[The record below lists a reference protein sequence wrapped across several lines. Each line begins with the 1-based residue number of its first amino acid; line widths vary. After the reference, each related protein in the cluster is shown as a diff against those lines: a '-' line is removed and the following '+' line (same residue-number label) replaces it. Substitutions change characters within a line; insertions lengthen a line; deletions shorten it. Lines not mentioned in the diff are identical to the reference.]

1 MQNIANRQEAE
12 IKLKQ
17 IFGLDHF
24 YDEQWNAIE
33 RILRGERILM
43 IERTGF
49 GKSLCYQFPA
59 TQFDGVTVI
68 FSPLIALMRDQ
79 VRNLC
84 NKGIPAAY
92 INSEQSYE
100 ENRKAIQR
108 ALDNEIKILYIAPE
122 RQEND
127 EWIEATRHIKLSMI
141 VIDEAHTISTW
152 GHDFRP
158 SFRRIITLVQL
169 LPKHLPILATTATA
183 TKRVQYD
190 IEQQIGGQ
198 LTTIRGNLVR
208 PNFKLQV
215 IKVQSEDE
223 KMIWLA
229 QNVNTLDGT
238 GLIYTGTRVDTEIY
252 AKWLQFVGVNTT
264 DYNAGFDAETR
275 KAIEIGLMTNQWKCV
290 VSTNALGMGI
300 DKPDIR
306 FIIHS
311 QMPASPIHYYQEI
324 GRAGRDGEPT
334 RIILFYNENNDNES
348 GVASDLMLPLSFIE
362 GARPTI
368 NKYQKV
374 ISLLQEEPL
383 SEREVMKK
391 ANLKRTQ
398 VRVIKADLI
407 DQGIIKE
414 VLYGKTKKYEYQFDA
429 PTLSTKLFE
438 ELREAKLKDL
448 HSMEQY
454 IYTDQPR
461 MKYLCACLDSD
472 EQSSYSNCDNTNLEK
487 LHVAHSPALIAKLE
501 EFRETY
507 FPVLGLAS
515 WTVRKGGF
523 RVCFPS
529 PNRILVERTIKDENE
544 GVIER
549 PVIEYHNKINA
560 ADYTSEEIEI
570 IKDHLGK
577 ASRLVNGYAASYYGA
592 SNIGSALHRSKYENG
607 GDFPDF
613 LLKKTLSVFG
623 KKFGGIPFDL
633 VMYLPPT
640 KSGDLVK
647 NFATKFARVIK
658 VPISHDLIKVR
669 VTEEQKMFQN
679 SYSKQENVAGAFDV
693 DEEIVKMKNIILLDD
708 IYDSG
713 ATLKEVGK
721 LLTQKGAK
729 CIVPIVIAKTVGGAL

>member
-1 MQNIANRQEAE
+1 MQDRITRQEAE
-12 IKLKQ
+12 IKLKR
-17 IFGLDHF
+17 IFGIDHF
-24 YDEQWNAIE
+24 YDEQWRAIE
-33 RILRGERILM
+33 RIFRGERILM

-79 VRNLC
+79 VRSLC
-84 NKGIPAAY
+84 KRGIPAAY

-100 ENRKAIQR
+100 ENKVAIQR
-108 ALDNEIKILYIAPE
+108 ALNKDIKILYIAPE

-127 EWIEATRHIKLSMI
+127 EWIEATRKIKLSMV

-158 SFRRIITLVQL
+158 SFRRIINLVQL

-183 TKRVQYD
+183 TNRVQQD
-190 IEQQIGGQ
+190 IEAQIGGQ

-208 PNFKLQV
+208 PNFELQV
-215 IKVQSEDE
+215 ITVESEDE

-229 QNVNTLDGT
+229 QNINSFTGT

-252 AKWLQFVGVNTT
+252 AKWLQFMGIKAT

-275 KAIEIGLMTNQWKCV
+275 KSIENGLMANQWKCV

-306 FIIHS
+306 FIIHT
-311 QMPASPIHYYQEI
+311 QIPVSPIHYYQEI
-324 GRAGRDGEPT
+324 GRAGRDGKPT
-334 RIILFYNENNDNES
+334 RILLFYNKHKDNES
-348 GVASDLMLPLSFIE
+348 GIAADSILPLSFID
-362 GARPTI
+362 GARPTTK
-368 NKYQKV
+368 KYQKV

-383 SEREVMKK
+383 SEREVMKR
-391 ANLKRTQ
+391 ANLKQ
-398 VRVIKADLI
+398 NQARVIKADLI

-414 VLYGKTKKYEYQFDA
+414 VLYGRTKKYEYQYNA
-429 PTLSTKLFE
+429 PELNTTYFE
-438 ELREAKLKDL
+438 KLREAKLKDL

-454 IYTDQPR
+454 IYTDIPR
-461 MKYLCACLDSD
+461 MKYLCAFLDSD
-472 EQSSYSNCDNTNLEK
+472 EQTNYTNCDNTNLQK
-487 LHVAHSPALIAKLE
+487 LQVSYSPILSTKLE

-507 FPVLGLAS
+507 FPILELAT
-515 WTVRKGGF
+515 WTIRKNGF
-523 RVCFPS
+523 RICIPS
-529 PNRILVERTIKDENE
+529 PNTILLEKTIIDEN
-544 GVIER
+544 GSPTKYHVS
-549 PVIEYHNKINA
+549 EYRNSIKTS
-560 ADYTSEEIEI
+560 DYSYEEIEI
-570 IKDHLGK
+570 IKEHLTR
-577 ASRLVNGYAASYYGA
+577 ASRLVNGCAASYYGV
-592 SNIGSALHRSKYENG
+592 SNIGAALHRSKYENG
-607 GDFPDF
+607 GNFPDF

-623 KKFGGIPFDL
+623 KKYKGVHFDL

-647 NFATKFARVIK
+647 NFATKFARVIN
-658 VPISHDLIKVR
+658 VPISHDLIKIR
-669 VTEEQKMFQN
+669 ITQEQKIFQN

-693 DEEIVKMKNIILLDD
+693 DEVIVKGKTILLLDD

-713 ATLKEVGK
+713 ATLKEIGK

-729 CIVPIVIAKTVGGAL
+729 YIVPIVIAKTVGGTL

>member
-1 MQNIANRQEAE
+1 MTDLITRKEAE
-12 IKLKQ
+12 IRLKS

-24 YDEQWNAIE
+24 YDEQWTAIE

-59 TQFDGVTVI
+59 TQFEGVTVI

-79 VRNLC
+79 VRSLHNR
-84 NKGIPAAY
+84 GISAAY

-100 ENRKAIQR
+100 ENQEAIQR
-108 ALDNEIKILYIAPE
+108 ALNNEIKILYIAPE

-127 EWIEATRHIKLSMI
+127 EWIEATRQIKLSMI

-158 SFRRIITLVQL
+158 SFRRIINLVQL

-183 TKRVQYD
+183 TKRVQQD

-208 PNFKLQV
+208 PNFELQV
-215 IKVQSEDE
+215 LKVQSEDE

-229 QNVNTLDGT
+229 QNINSINGT

-252 AKWLQFVGVNTT
+252 AKWLQFVGVNAT

-275 KAIEIGLMTNQWKCV
+275 QSIENGLMENQWKCV

-306 FIIHS
+306 FIIHT
-311 QMPASPIHYYQEI
+311 QMPVSPIHYYQEI
-324 GRAGRDGEPT
+324 GRAGRDGKKT
-334 RIILFYNENNDNES
+334 RIILFYNENSES
-348 GVASDLMLPLSFIE
+348 GIAADSKLPLSFIE
-362 GARPTI
+362 GARPTT

-374 ISLLQEEPL
+374 IDLLQEGPL
-383 SEREVMKK
+383 SEREVMKR
-391 ANLKRTQ
+391 ANLKQTQ

-407 DQGIIKE
+407 DQGIVKE
-414 VLYGKTKKYEYQFDA
+414 VLYNRTKKLEYQFNA
-429 PTLSTKLFE
+429 PALNTKHFE
-438 ELREAKLKDL
+438 ELRDAKLKDL

-454 IYTDQPR
+454 VYTDMPR
-461 MKYLCACLDSD
+461 MKYLCAFLDSD
-472 EQSSYSNCDNTNLEK
+472 EQINYSNCDNTNLEK
-487 LHVAHSPALIAKLE
+487 LHITHSPSLSARLE

-507 FPVLGLAS
+507 FPILELAS
-515 WTVRKGGF
+515 WTTRKGGI
-523 RVCFPS
+523 RVCIPS
-529 PNRILVERTIKDENE
+529 PNKTLIEKTIKDEN
-544 GVIER
+544 GV
-549 PVIEYHNKINA
+549 VIGHSVNEYFNRIKTS
-560 ADYTSEEIEI
+560 DYTTEEIEI
-570 IKDHLGK
+570 IKEHLGK
-577 ASRLVNGYAASYYGA
+577 ASRMVNGCAASYYGV
-592 SNIGSALHRSKYENG
+592 SNIGAALHRSKYENG

-623 KKFGGIPFDL
+623 KKFKGNHFDL
-633 VMYLPPT
+633 VMYTPPT
-640 KSGDLVK
+640 KSGDLMK
-647 NFATKFARVIK
+647 NFAIKFARVIN
-658 VPISHDLIKVR
+658 VPVSHDLIKIR
-669 VTEEQKMFQN
+669 ITQEQKIFQN
-679 SYSKQENVAGAFDV
+679 SYSKKENISDAFDV
-693 DEEIVKMKNIILLDD
+693 DEDVIKGKCIVLLDD

-713 ATLKEVGK
+713 ATLKEIGK
-721 LLTQKGAK
+721 LLTNKGAK
-729 CIVPIVIAKTVGGAL
+729 CIVPIVIAKTIGGTL

>member
-1 MQNIANRQEAE
+1 MTRDQAE
-12 IKLKQ
+12 KELNK
-17 IFGLDHF
+17 IFGIAHF
-24 YDEQWNAIE
+24 YDEQWKAIE

-59 TQFDGVTVI
+59 TQFEGVTVI

-84 NKGIPAAY
+84 KRGVPAAY
-92 INSEQSYE
+92 INSEQSFE
-100 ENRKAIQR
+100 ENQEAIQR
-108 ALDNEIKILYIAPE
+108 ALNNEIKILYIAPE
-122 RQEND
+122 RQENSD
-127 EWIEATRHIKLSMI
+127 WIEATRQIKLSMI

-158 SFRRIITLVQL
+158 SFRRIINLVQL
-169 LPKHLPILATTATA
+169 LPKKLPILATTATA
-183 TKRVQYD
+183 TKRVQED

-198 LTTIRGNLVR
+198 LSTIRGNLVR
-208 PNFKLQV
+208 PNFALQV

-229 QNVNTLDGT
+229 QNINSLEGT

-252 AKWLQFVGVNTT
+252 AKWLQFIGVNAT

-275 KAIEIGLMTNQWKCV
+275 KAIENGLMQNQWKCV

-300 DKPDIR
+300 DKSDIR
-306 FIIHS
+306 FIIHT

-324 GRAGRDGEPT
+324 GRAGRDGKPT
-334 RIILFYNENNDNES
+334 RIILFYNENKDNERGIAADS
-348 GVASDLMLPLSFIE
+348 ILPISFIE
-362 GARPTI
+362 GARPTPD
-368 NKYQKV
+368 KYQKV

-383 SEREVMKK
+383 SEREVMKR
-391 ANLKRTQ
+391 ANLKQTQ
-398 VRVIKADLI
+398 ARVIKADLI

-414 VLYGKTKKYEYQFDA
+414 VLYGKTKKYEYQYNA
-429 PTLSTKLFE
+429 PALDTKRFE
-438 ELREAKLKDL
+438 ALREAKLKDL

-454 IYTDQPR
+454 IYTDIPR
-461 MKYLCACLDSD
+461 MKYLCAFLDSD
-472 EQSSYSNCDNTNLEK
+472 EQSNYSNCDNTNLEK
-487 LHVAHSPALIAKLE
+487 LSVNQSPALNAKLE
-501 EFRETY
+501 EFRDTY
-507 FPVLGLAS
+507 FPELQLAS

-523 RVCFPS
+523 RLCIPS
-529 PNRILVERTIKDENE
+529 PNRILLEKIVKDED
-544 GVIER
+544 GVVVER
-549 PVIEYHNKINA
+549 PVIEYHNSIKA
-560 ADYTSEEIEI
+560 SDYTNEEKEI
-570 IKDHLGK
+570 IKEHLGK
-577 ASRLVNGYAASYYGA
+577 ASRLVNGYAASYYGV
-592 SNIGSALHRSKYENG
+592 SNVGAALHRSKYENG

-613 LLKKTLSVFG
+613 LLKKTLSVYG
-623 KKFGGIPFDL
+623 KKFKGLHPDL

-647 NFATKFARVIK
+647 NFAMKFASVIK
-658 VPISHDLIKVR
+658 VPISHALIKTR
-669 VTEEQKMFQN
+669 ITQEQKIFQN
-679 SYSKQENVAGAFDV
+679 PYSKQDNVAGAFDV
-693 DEEIVKMKNIILLDD
+693 NEEVVKGKTIVLLDD

-729 CIVPIVIAKTVGGAL
+729 CIVPLVIAKTVGGTL

>member
-1 MQNIANRQEAE
+1 MTRQEAE
-12 IKLKQ
+12 IRLKR
-17 IFGLDHF
+17 IFDLDYF
-24 YDEQWNAIE
+24 YDEQWRAIE

-84 NKGIPAAY
+84 KRGIPAAF

-100 ENRKAIQR
+100 ENQEAIQK
-108 ALDNEIKILYIAPE
+108 ALNNEIKILYIAPE

-127 EWIEATRHIKLSMI
+127 EWLEATRQIKLSMI

-158 SFRRIITLVQL
+158 SFRRIINLVQL
-169 LPKHLPILATTATA
+169 LPKNLPILATTATA
-183 TKRVQYD
+183 TRRVQQD

-208 PNFKLQV
+208 PNFALQV
-215 IKVQSEDE
+215 IRVQSEDE

-229 QNVNTLDGT
+229 QNLNQLNGT
-238 GLIYTGTRVDTEIY
+238 GLIYAGTRVDTEIY
-252 AKWLQFVGVNTT
+252 AKWLQFVGINAT

-275 KAIEIGLMTNQWKCV
+275 KAIENGLMQNKWKCV

-300 DKPDIR
+300 DKSDIR
-306 FIIHS
+306 FIIHT
-311 QMPASPIHYYQEI
+311 QIPVSPIHYYQEI
-324 GRAGRDGEPT
+324 GRAGRDGKPT
-334 RIILFYNENNDNES
+334 RIILFYNENKNHENDIAADS
-348 GVASDLMLPLSFIE
+348 ILPHSFIE
-362 GARPTI
+362 GARPTT

-374 ISLLQEEPL
+374 ISLLQEGPL
-383 SEREVMKK
+383 SEREVMKR
-391 ANLKRTQ
+391 ANLKHTQ

-414 VLYGKTKKYEYQFDA
+414 VLYDKAKKFEYQYNA
-429 PTLSTKLFE
+429 PALDTTHFE
-438 ELREAKLKDL
+438 ELREVKLEDL
-448 HSMEQY
+448 HAMEEY
-454 IYTDQPR
+454 IYTDMPR
-461 MKYLCACLDSD
+461 MKYLCAFLDSD
-472 EQSSYSNCDNTNLEK
+472 EQIAYSNCDNTNLET
-487 LHVAHSPALIAKLE
+487 LHVNQSPILTTRLE
-501 EFRETY
+501 DFRDTY
-507 FPVLGLAS
+507 FPDLQLAS

-523 RVCFPS
+523 RLCIPA
-529 PNRILVERTIKDENE
+529 PNTFLLEKTVKDEEGVVVERPIT
-544 GVIER
+544 
-549 PVIEYHNKINA
+549 EYHNAIKA
-560 ADYTSEEIEI
+560 SDYTYEEIEI
-570 IKDHLGK
+570 IKEHLGK
-577 ASRLVNGYAASYYGA
+577 ASRLVNGYASSYYGV
-592 SNIGSALHRSKYENG
+592 SNVGAALHRSKYENG

-613 LLKKTLSVFG
+613 LLKKTLSVYG
-623 KKFGGIPFDL
+623 KKFKGLHPDL

-647 NFATKFARVIK
+647 NFATKFARVINI
-658 VPISHDLIKVR
+658 PISHDLIKTR
-669 VTEEQKMFQN
+669 ITQEQKIFQN
-679 SYSKQENVAGAFDV
+679 SLGKQENVAGAFDV
-693 DEEIVKMKNIILLDD
+693 NEDVVKGKTIVLLDD

-713 ATLKEVGK
+713 STLKEVGK

-729 CIVPIVIAKTVGGAL
+729 YIVPLVIAKTVGGTL